1 MKRIFKFGLLV
12 AATLALTNCAQKESY
27 APVQE
32 EVADFIPFKVIADVD
47 PETKTVNDGMGT
59 NWEPGDSIKLYYTWN
74 YTDMMGNPQVA
85 KGAFN
90 VPFTTDEGDGVF
102 IGGFTANDAL
112 LGFVDYFGELN
123 LTAVYPYTEDENADK
138 TPFIPAVPAL
148 TTQTGYNSMAHLAGA
163 NCPLYGTVE
172 SALELKLND
181 IKNIQM
187 VTPRIV
193 LQHLSSIIRVKV
205 TNASQE
211 PIVIERVSF
220 AVGNDIKASTL
231 VVEGTE
237 LAVGEVADI
246 YLVAEP
252 CTINPEDGNIKF
264 WVNNTPQEIEV
275 KNPVTLHAGKI
286 KTMNFTY
293 DVDFE
298 ELYAVADVEVEME
311 ADRIVPS
318 IKTLLDFNYVKQWA
332 TNLKDKEEIET
343 ILYDALVA
351 MMQHDLDKAYELLE
365 GIPGFE
371 HQFVTIEGSARC
383 IEQVKFHVSDY
394 LESFLE
400 DIKAVNSIEDL
411 LKILEEFESYYKVSG
426 VKDQIV
432 GGLGNVSDLIGQVSE
447 LVEKWIPAVSKPVA
461 PEKWYDAE
469 GWAKY
474 AADKI
479 KYEAYQ
485 AAVKTLTD
493 TINGLA
499 NFSVSDLLRETLENP
514 DSISAR
520 ILTWIFENKRTD
532 ILDYVVGIID
542 AIEKQTNIDIANKNE
557 AAKQAAILAAK
568 AKALYDAKIA
578 AQQDTENK
586 FIELNQAEVD
596 KLNSSIWG
604 TFRKIL
610 DDERVMN
617 LFIDLKLDKVYYTFQ
632 AMAEYVENMVQYDE
646 GSYHIVYENCEV
658 LEPKDL

>member
-1 MKRIFKFGLLV
+1 MKRIVLKVGMLV
-12 AATLALTNCAQKESY
+12 AAAFALTNCAQKEAY
-27 APVQE
+27 APVQKE
-32 EVADFIPFKVIADVD
+32 IAESIPFTVIADVD
-47 PETKTVNDGMGT
+47 ADTKTVNDGNGT
-59 NWEPGDSIKLYYTWN
+59 NWEAGDQIKLYYTWN
-74 YTDMMGNPQVA
+74 YTDVFGNPQIA
-85 KGAFN
+85 KGHFPQA
-90 VPFTTDEGDGVF
+90 FTTEDGDGIFVGK
-102 IGGFTANDAL
+102 ISADDAL
-112 LGFVDYFGELN
+112 LSFAGNFGL
-123 LTAVYPYTEDENADK
+123 LDITAVYPYTDQVNEDG
-138 TPFIPAVPAL
+138 TPVIPEVPA
-148 TTQTGYNSMAHLAGA
+148 QTVQKGYNSTAHLAGA
-163 NCPLYGTVE
+163 NCPLVGNVE
-172 SALELKLND
+172 SAID
-181 IKNIQM
+181 IENLSL
-187 VTPRIV
+187 VTPKIK
-193 LQHLSSIIRVKV
+193 LKHISSVIRVKV
-205 TNASQE
+205 TNASE
-211 PIVIERVSF
+211 APIVIEKVNF
-220 AVGNDIKASTL
+220 AVGTDMRGST
-231 VVEGTE
+231 VVENPTE
-237 LAVGEVADI
+237 LPVGETADVYVVI
-246 YLVAEP
+246 EA
-252 CTINPEDGNIKF
+252 CTVNPEEGNLRF
-264 WVNNTPQEIEV
+264 WVNNTPQEIVVE
-275 KNPVTLHAGKI
+275 NPITFKPNAV

-293 DVDFE
+293 DVDFG
-298 ELYAVADVEVEME
+298 ELYAVADVNVEME

-499 NFSVSDLLRETLENP
+499 DFSVTDLLRETLENP
-514 DSISAR
+514 DGISAR

-532 ILDYVVGIID
+532 ILEYVVGIID

-596 KLNSSIWG
+596 KLNNSIWG